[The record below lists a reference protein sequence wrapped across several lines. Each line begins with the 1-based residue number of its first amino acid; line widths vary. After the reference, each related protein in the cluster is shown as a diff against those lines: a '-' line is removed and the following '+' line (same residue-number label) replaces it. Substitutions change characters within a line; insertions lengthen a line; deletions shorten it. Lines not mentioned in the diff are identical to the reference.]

1 MANTLTVDIVD
12 MTVPPLRPVRI
23 AIVSKPNPVTS
34 EPVTGDQLLQL
45 IQFPKYKITE
55 TATGKVV
62 NGDNIYDYFPEL
74 QPGGG
79 GGGGGGGI
87 ADRAIGD
94 QDGNNI
100 KLTYVKKADEYN
112 AGKTVPKGT
121 TVKYRGQ
128 TYTVEDNAEIF
139 NNYSNNIATGRNS
152 HAEGTSTTASASS
165 SHAEGVGTWAS
176 GEDAHA
182 EGAGTTASAP
192 NSHAEGSGTTA
203 SGTNSHAEGTS
214 TTASASSSHAEGVG
228 TTASGEQSHAEG
240 GGTRASANSSHAEGA
255 GTTASGNSSHSEG
268 ISTIASSDYQHVEGK
283 FNVEDANNKFAHIIG
298 NGTNNARSN
307 AFAIDWEGKIYV
319 NNATTGVD
327 VAELA
332 ATIGDIN
339 SVLEEVL

>member
-23 AIVSKPNPVTS
+23 AIVSKPNPVTA

-79 GGGGGGGI
+79 GGGGI

-112 AGKTVPKGT
+112 AGKTVPEGT
-121 TVKYRGQ
+121 TVTFRGQ

-139 NNYSNNIATGRNS
+139 NSYSYNTATGENS
-152 HAEGTSTTASASS
+152 HAEGVSTSATGKQA
-165 SHAEGVGTWAS
+165 HAEGNSTWAS
-176 GEDAHA
+176 GA
-182 EGAGTTASAP
+182 
-192 NSHAEGSGTTA
+192 N
-203 SGTNSHAEGTS
+203 
-214 TTASASSSHAEGVG
+214 
-228 TTASGEQSHAEG
+228 SHAEG
-240 GGTRASANSSHAEGA
+240 GGTKAEGGESHAEGGGSQATGASSHAEGGGSQA
-255 GTTASGNSSHSEG
+255 TGAASHAEGGGTTASGNQAHAEGGATTASGIASHSEG
-268 ISTIASSDYQHVEGK
+268 ANSKAVGDYSHAEGYETKASSRYQHVEGK
-283 FNVEDANNKFAHIIG
+283 YNIEDANNKFAHIIG
-298 NGTNNARSN
+298 NGTNNTRSN
-307 AFAIDWEGKIYV
+307 AFAIDWDGKIYV

-339 SVLEEVL
+339 SILEEVL